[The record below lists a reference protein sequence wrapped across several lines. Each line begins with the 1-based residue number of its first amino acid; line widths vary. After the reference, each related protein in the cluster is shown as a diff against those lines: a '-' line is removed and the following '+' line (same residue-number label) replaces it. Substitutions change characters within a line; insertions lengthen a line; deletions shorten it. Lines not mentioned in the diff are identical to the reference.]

1 MDRKKMLQVL
11 LPAGAAGGMV
21 LLIGLLIALGDGG
34 SSAATGK
41 EKEKTNQRA
50 AAFDDSGM
58 TDTLPPADAPE
69 WKAGPGLMKVWDV
82 AEGEG
87 DPCPKGATV
96 TIHYTGWTTDGK
108 VFDSSRKNLSPR
120 GGTGAPAT
128 FPLADL
134 IRGWQEGIPGMKP
147 GGIRRL
153 NIPYNWAYGEQGR
166 PPSIPPKADLVFEVK
181 LLEWQK

>member
-21 LLIGLLIALGDGG
+21 LLVGLLIALGDGG
-34 SSAATGK
+34 STATTANIR
-41 EKEKTNQRA
+41 EKTSQRA

-58 TDTLPPADAPE
+58 TDTLPDVTAPE

-108 VFDSSRKNLSPR
+108 VFDSSRKELSKRP
-120 GGTGAPAT
+120 TDGAPAT
-128 FPLADL
+128 FPLGTL
-134 IRGWQEGIPGMKP
+134 VRGWQEGIPGMKP

-153 NIPYNWAYGEQGR
+153 YIPYAWAYGEAGR
-166 PPSIPPKADLVFEVK
+166 PPSIPPRADLIFEIK
-181 LLEWQK
+181 LLEWTQ